1 MNGLHPLTTGTLI
14 FSTLV
19 GLMRIVI
26 LWIGITIGSSL
37 AANTS
42 ASGAESLA
50 HASPFVLLRFRR
62 SPGKGMSQVVGI

>member
-1 MNGLHPLTTGTLI
+1 
-14 FSTLV
+14 
-19 GLMRIVI
+19 MRIVI